1 MTLQLGQLV
10 DKGLERQGNTCLC
23 LISSE
28 KEYDMTL
35 GEMARATSR
44 WLGVTAAGVGNLGRQ
59 RNGKLGGCYEG
70 RNCYWRWDVITAQH
84 QPLKEVSSVALA
96 GWGVSLNKM
105 EVESG

>member
-1 MTLQLGQLV
+1 M
-10 DKGLERQGNTCLC
+10 
-23 LISSE
+23 I
-28 KEYDMTL
+28 L

-84 QPLKEVSSVALA
+84 QPETCRESEGSVLSCPS
-96 GWGVSLNKM
+96 WFWI
-105 EVESG
+105 EPE